1 MFPTESQ
8 RVELDMV
15 ELRRMQL
22 PFRTIYIYI
31 YIYTHICIHYILYIL
46 CMYMYVCMC
55 YVYIYIHT
63 FPAALESPGGIAS
76 RQVSLGPG

>member
-31 YIYTHICIHYILYIL
+31 YTHLYTLYIIYF
-46 CMYMYVCMC
+46 MYVCMYVCMC